1 MYMQKQSLSTLI
13 LGVLIFGLA
22 FPAQSAQN
30 FAVAELHTR
39 GVTKTLMLPENVLR
53 SPVISLGTA
62 LDAESGE
69 MVEGYAIIH
78 HKDEHARVEKP
89 VKPTA
94 TVCYAYLARD
104 AKWKTVEQWVFNGAN
119 TSGLD
124 NVSSFNAINQSVL
137 KWEDAADGIVGNNL
151 GVNILGDGLITSD
164 LLLADT
170 VAPDGLNEVYFA
182 NISDS
187 NAIAITIVW
196 GVFGGAPSQ
205 RKLVEWDQIYND
217 ADFTWSLAGE
227 AGKMDLENIAT
238 HELGHSAGMAD
249 MYTSACAEETM
260 YGYASNGE
268 TKKRDLYNGDIE
280 GINKLY

>member
-1 MYMQKQSLSTLI
+1 MQKQSLYSLI
-13 LGVLIFGLA
+13 FGVLIFGLA
-22 FPAQSAQN
+22 FPAQAVQN
-30 FAVAELHTR
+30 FAVAELQTP
-39 GVTKTLMLPENVLR
+39 GVSKILMLPENALH
-53 SPVISLGTA
+53 SPMISLGMA
-62 LDAESGE
+62 LDVKSGE

-78 HKDEHARVEKP
+78 YKDESARVEKP
-89 VKPTA
+89 AKPAT

-124 NVSSFNAINQSVL
+124 SVASFDAINQSVL

-151 GVNILGDGLITSD
+151 GINILGDGALTSEA
-164 LLLADT
+164 LLADT
-170 VAPDGLNEVYFA
+170 TAPDGINEAYFA
-182 NISDS
+182 DVSDS
-187 NAIAITIVW
+187 NAIAITIIW
-196 GVFGGAPSQ
+196 GVFGGSPSQ
-205 RKLVEWDQIYND
+205 RKLVEWDQVYD
-217 ADFTWSLAGE
+217 DTDYAWSLAGE

-238 HELGHSAGMAD
+238 HELGHSTGMAD
-249 MYTSACAEETM
+249 LYTSACAEETM